1 MTYSKWNAYLG
12 WGIFGIASLV
22 YLLTIEDTVSL
33 WDCGEYITAAYKLEV
48 GHPPGAPLFMLL
60 GRLFSFFVAPENVA
74 VWINSLSA
82 ISSSLTILFMF
93 WSLTLL
99 LKKMVLKHKSSLS
112 SGDQIAVFSAAAI
125 GALSYTFS
133 DSFWFSA
140 VEGEV
145 YAMASLFTAIV
156 FWAALKWDEEMMEN
170 KLGLGDHLSPNR
182 WLLLIMFLLGLA
194 IGVHLLCILVIPA
207 ICYIVYFRVNEKTSL
222 LGIILTGIVSIF
234 TLGFIQVGVIPGTIS
249 AASSFEVFFVNGFGA
264 PFFTGTIF
272 FFAALITISVLLVLF
287 ARLLKRPILYNAIMG
302 LVVLLIGYGSFAV
315 IVIRSNANTPLDE
328 NNPENLV
335 TLRSYLNREQYGSVP
350 VLKGQYWNSLRE
362 GEEMNENGRYEFVSR
377 DKWGDLSPNYIQR
390 YVVQEDGIDIKGFEK
405 EEDAIKYVTKN
416 KGFFKIT
423 EKYFESNAAMR
434 IGAIPAYK
442 QETFFPRMHS
452 EGNPQHQRG
461 YENWSGYD
469 ANEDKGTDLGR
480 DGNRLPTF
488 SENLTF
494 FFRYQVNWMY
504 FRYFMW
510 NFAGRQNDIQGAGD
524 NLRGN
529 WLSGITIID
538 ELRLG
543 SQEFSPHYTS
553 NNPSHNRFFLI
564 PLILAIIGLF
574 FHFYRAPKDAFV
586 LLLAFLFTGIAI
598 LIYLNQKPFEPRE
611 RDYAYAGSF
620 YFFAMWIGVGVYAL
634 YDVAVRFKIKEFLWL
649 ICIAGGG
656 LMLTLVLD
664 LSSDSTFVNSLI
676 WLFIC
681 LAGGLILGGL
691 VMFGKLIKVI
701 TRGEMLVSE
710 ISAAVAAALVGL
722 FVPIIMGFQGWDD
735 HNRNGKTSAHDLAY
749 NYLMSCEKN
758 GIIFTNGDNDTFPLW
773 YMQEVEGIRT
783 DVRVCNLS
791 LMGTDWYTNQMKMK
805 AYESEPL
812 PIKFREDQI
821 LMYSG
826 NTDQIY
832 FIPLIFLYQNNASKS
847 VIEKV
852 IGMRIKNNPLESVQ
866 AVMAFNSIVGRS
878 LSSISI
884 TKPEY
889 NAKFELIKTALISS
903 DTSNLLKNINQKY
916 SAVFELF
923 NALNNGEISI
933 PDNVASEF
941 EKLLQDFEKPWMS
954 CDLSDAMAFVRDDS
968 NFIVEQTGGKTSFF
982 PSSTFTLKVNKKNV
996 VASGVVKQSELKN
1009 CLDKIEFQF
1018 NSEKDQYLNRDE
1030 IMMMDIV
1037 ANNDWKRGIY
1047 FSSSR
1052 GSSFSVALLSSGFV
1066 KQVGLAY
1073 ELSPIRTEPT
1083 FYNMDK
1089 MYKNLIK
1096 TYHYG
1101 EMAKPGVLTDYYSR
1115 RHTVQYR
1122 VNFLLLAEQFFEK
1135 GNKKRAVELLDFSLA
1150 KMPQENVLDF
1160 SEIGGFDPMS
1170 SLKINQVHQS
1180 FELEGQQI
1188 RPICSGTLHEY
1199 VQLYYLAGETKKAE
1213 VLGLKLMDN
1222 YDRIFNYYLNTNVK
1236 IGAKPDNIEDLFAAL
1251 DACFKMKSVLPVKD
1265 NNKKGSLA
1273 FRINKALSL
1282 VYKSILPKMMNE
1294 LEQLASDNGESSEY
1308 GGGRYS
1314 AYYTNLLMN
1323 SSAIG
1328 QHYQY
1333 IPTPKAEV
1341 PVKTPEA
1348 IDLNTKNNLPLGT
1361 Q

>member
-1 MTYSKWNAYLG
+1 MTYSKWNTYLG

-99 LKKMVLKHKSSLS
+99 LKKLVLKHKSSLS

-170 KLGLGDHLSPNR
+170 KLGLGEHLSPNR

-207 ICYIVYFRVNEKTSL
+207 ICYIVYFRVNDQISPK
-222 LGIILTGIVSIF
+222 GIILTGIVSIF

-249 AASSFEVFFVNGFGA
+249 AASFFEVYFVNGFGA

-272 FFAALITISVLLVLF
+272 FFAVLVAGSILLVLY
-287 ARLLKRPILYNAIMG
+287 ARRSGRPILYNAIMG

-350 VLKGQYWNSLRE
+350 VLKGQYWNSLRK
-362 GEEMNENGRYEFVSR
+362 GEVMNENGRYEFVSR
-377 DKWGDLSPNYIQR
+377 DGWGDLSPNYIQR
-390 YVVQEDGIDIKGFEK
+390 YVVQEDGVDIKGFEK
-405 EEDAIKYVTKN
+405 EEDAIKYVSKN
-416 KGFFKIT
+416 EGFYEIT

-434 IGAIPAYK
+434 IGATPAYS

-480 DGNRLPTF
+480 DGSRLPTF

-510 NFAGRQNDIQGAGD
+510 NFAGRQNDIQGSGD

-529 WLSGITIID
+529 WLSGINIID
-538 ELRLG
+538 DLRLG
-543 SQEFSPHYTS
+543 SQEFSPHYTT
-553 NNPSHNRFFLI
+553 NNPSHNRFFLL

-586 LLLAFLFTGIAI
+586 LFLAFLFTGIAI

-620 YFFAMWIGVGVYAL
+620 YFFAMWIGIGVYAL
-634 YDVAVRFKIKEFLWL
+634 YDVIMRFKKEDFKPALY
-649 ICIAGGG
+649 IAGGG
-656 LMLTLVLD
+656 LMLTIVLD
-664 LSSDSTFVNSLI
+664 LSLDSSFVNSLI

-681 LAGGLILGGL
+681 LTGGLIMGGL
-691 VMFGKLIKVI
+691 VALRKTLS
-701 TRGEMLVSE
+701 SE
-710 ISAAVAAALVGL
+710 KSAAIAATIVGL

-832 FIPLIFLYQNNASKS
+832 FIPLIFLYQNNASNAI
-847 VIEKV
+847 IEKV
-852 IGMRIKNNPLESVQ
+852 IGMRLKNNPSESIQ
-866 AVMAFNSIVGRS
+866 AVMLFNSIVGRS

-884 TKPEY
+884 IKPEY
-889 NAKFELIKTALISS
+889 NAEFSLIKTALISS
-903 DTSNLLKNINQKY
+903 DTNNLLKNINQKY
-916 SAVFELF
+916 TAAFELLK
-923 NALNNGEISI
+923 ALKSGKISI
-933 PDNVASEF
+933 PENVASEF
-941 EKLLQDFEKPWMS
+941 EKLLQDFEKPWAS

-982 PSSTFTLKVNKKNV
+982 PSSSFTLKVNKKNV

-1018 NSEKDQYLNRDE
+1018 NPEKDQYLNRDE

-1089 MYKNLIK
+1089 MYNNLIK

-1115 RHTVQYR
+1115 RHTIQYR

-1170 SLKINQVHQS
+1170 SLKINQTHQT
-1180 FELEGQQI
+1180 FLLDGQQM
-1188 RPICSGTLHEY
+1188 RPMCSGTLHEY

-1213 VLGLKLMDN
+1213 VLGLKLVDN

-1236 IGAKPDNIEDLFAAL
+1236 IGAKPDNVEDLFAAL
-1251 DACFKMKSVLPVKD
+1251 DACFKMKSVLPVQD

-1273 FRINKALSL
+1273 IRINKSLSL
-1282 VYKSILPKMMNE
+1282 VYKSLLPKMMNE
-1294 LEQLASDNGESSEY
+1294 LEQLASDNGESVEY
-1308 GGGRYS
+1308 GDGRYS

-1328 QHYQY
+1328 QHYKY
-1333 IPTPKAEV
+1333 IPTPKEEV

-1348 IDLNTKNNLPLGT
+1348 IDLKTKNNLPLGP